1 MVLARNFFEKFIK
14 LSNSN
19 VLVEI
24 AKQGKK
30 KIKKG
35 GGCKTAKKLSKFI
48 YINRESLKYT

>member
-1 MVLARNFFEKFIK
+1 MKK

-48 YINRESLKYT
+48 YINRESLKYA